1 MQNKQDKTKEQ
12 EKDKKE
18 VKIDDLKPVKDAK
31 GGGGHKPPILGP
43 PPT

>member
-1 MQNKQDKTKEQ
+1 MQDKTK
-12 EKDKKE
+12 KKKKGT
-18 VKIDDLKPVKDAK
+18 KIEDLKPVKDAK

>member
-1 MQNKQDKTKEQ
+1 MQDETKKK
-12 EKDKKE
+12 KDKKGT
-18 VKIDDLKPVKDAK
+18 KIEDLKPVKDAK

>member
-1 MQNKQDKTKEQ
+1 MQNEQDKTKEQ

-31 GGGGHKPPILGP
+31 GGGHKPPILGP